1 MPTRLSHLIGG
12 QPAPP
17 AGGDWLEVEDPAT
30 TDIHALCPAGD
41 ASDVDAAVAA
51 AAAAQPTWSGM
62 PPSWRAGWLN
72 RLADALQARA
82 ADFARAE
89 SLDAGKPLRLATEI
103 EIPRAVANLR
113 FFAAAALQFA
123 SESHHG
129 EAGLNYTLRPP
140 LGVVAC
146 ISPWNLPLYLFTWKI
161 APALA
166 AGNCVVA
173 KPSEVTPL
181 TAWMFGELARE
192 VGLPDGVLNIV
203 HGRGPDIGP
212 ALVEHPQVAGVS
224 FTGSTAV
231 GREIAARCAPLLKK
245 VSLELGGKN
254 PAIVFAD
261 APRTRLVD
269 TLVRSAYQNSGQICL
284 CTSRLLVQRA
294 AYDEVRDALV
304 EAVGRLRVGDP
315 LHDGTHLGP
324 LVSRPHFD
332 KVMGHL
338 SLAREEGA
346 RVLAGGDRVEA
357 TGRCARGRFIAPT
370 LLEGLGPD
378 ARTNTEEI
386 FGPVLTLQAFDDEAD
401 ALRLANAGDYGLAAS
416 VWTGDLAGAHRV
428 AAGVRAG
435 ITWVNTWMLR
445 DLRTPFGGLGRSGLG
460 REGGLEAMRFFTDPR
475 NICLSLE

>member
-1 MPTRLSHLIGG
+1 M
-12 QPAPP
+12 
-17 AGGDWLEVEDPAT
+17 
-30 TDIHALCPAGD
+30 
-41 ASDVDAAVAA
+41 
-51 AAAAQPTWSGM
+51 
-62 PPSWRAGWLN
+62 
-72 RLADALQARA
+72 
-82 ADFARAE
+82 
-89 SLDAGKPLRLATEI
+89 
-103 EIPRAVANLR
+103 
-113 FFAAAALQFA
+113 
-123 SESHHG
+123 
-129 EAGLNYTLRPP
+129 
-140 LGVVAC
+140 
-146 ISPWNLPLYLFTWKI
+146 
-161 APALA
+161 
-166 AGNCVVA
+166 
-173 KPSEVTPL
+173 
-181 TAWMFGELARE
+181 
-192 VGLPDGVLNIV
+192 
-203 HGRGPDIGP
+203 
-212 ALVEHPQVAGVS
+212 
-224 FTGSTAV
+224 
-231 GREIAARCAPLLKK
+231 
-245 VSLELGGKN
+245 
-254 PAIVFAD
+254 
-261 APRTRLVD
+261 
-269 TLVRSAYQNSGQICL
+269 RSAYQNSGQICL